1 MNIKELAKKL
11 DLSITTVSRALGGY
25 SDVSDKTRA
34 RVKKFANKYKY
45 TPNPYASVLAS
56 GKTKSVGYV
65 LPIYGTNTS
74 VLNQGNFFQFISGM
88 SDELLSESIQLQIL
102 FAKSEK
108 EEIESY
114 NKLILEQKIEN
125 IVLQNIKTKDK
136 RIALLNKHKVNYVAW
151 GRTKS
156 DNNFPWVDLDNAGAI
171 ETIVNYLIRKNH
183 KHISYINISE
193 KYNFANERK
202 SAFLKILKKNKI
214 SFNHN
219 YYSSLKLEEPEKSF
233 EIIKKM
239 LVNNKKISAII
250 CSTEFS
256 ALSAIKACDFLKLK
270 IGKDISIITFDGPLV
285 RDLSTPPI
293 TAVSFPVK
301 KLGKMAINILL
312 KRRKSQNKIMNFLA
326 KVEIIE
332 RGSVHTVRN

>member
-11 DLSITTVSRALGGY
+11 ELSITTVSRALGGY
-25 SDVSDKTRA
+25 PDVSETTRA
-34 RVKKFANKYKY
+34 RVKKFAEKYKY
-45 TPNPYASVLAS
+45 SPNPYASVLAS

-102 FAKSEK
+102 FAKSER

-114 NKLILEQKIEN
+114 KKLILEQKIEN
-125 IVLQNIKTKDK
+125 IVLQNIKTRDR
-136 RIALLNKHKVNYVAW
+136 RIDLLNKYKVNYVAW
-151 GRTKS
+151 GKTGTN
-156 DNNFPWVDLDNAGAI
+156 NNFSWVDLDNAGAI
-171 ETIVNYLIRKNH
+171 ETIVNYLIRKKH
-183 KHISYINISE
+183 KNISYINISE
-193 KYNFANERK
+193 KYNFASERK
-202 SAFLKILKKNKI
+202 NSFLKVLKKNNI
-214 SFNHN
+214 SFNKN
-219 YYSSLKLEEPEKSF
+219 YYASVKLEEPEKSF
-233 EIIKKM
+233 EIIMKM
-239 LVNNKKISAII
+239 LLNNKKITSII

-256 ALSAIKACDFLKLK
+256 ALSAIKACNFLKLK

-301 KLGKMAINILL
+301 ELGRKAINILL
-312 KRRKSQNKIMNFLA
+312 NRDRNQNKIDNFLA
-326 KVEIIE
+326 KVKIIE
-332 RGSVHTVRN
+332 RGSVHICK